1 VKLLRHDLHTLT
13 GVYALDA
20 IEGSERDRFERH
32 LHRCQPCGNEV
43 RGLRETAGRL
53 AVAVAGVPPP
63 QLKERVLAAAART
76 RQLPPLAA
84 DRPQSRA
91 ERLQSGTEPL
101 PPGTERPPPGTERP
115 PPGTERPPP
124 TAGRTW
130 LPRLAAAFG
139 AAGLAAAIV
148 LGFALSSTQRQLDS
162 ARAQD
167 KAISAVLTAPGARIL
182 TARSSVGGT
191 GTVIV
196 AVRQQKLIFTATG
209 LPPLSAAKVYQLW
222 LMGPPRIRSAGL
234 LPPPAQGRTPPL
246 LAAGLRAGDQVG
258 VTVEPAG
265 GTSQPTTT
273 PILVMPVR

>member
-84 DRPQSRA
+84 ERPQSRA
-91 ERLQSGTEPL
+91 ERPQ
-101 PPGTERPPPGTERP
+101 PGTERPQL
-115 PPGTERPPP
+115 

-167 KAISAVLTAPGARIL
+167 KAISAVLAAPGARIL

-222 LMGPPRIRSAGL
+222 LIGPPRIRSAGL

-273 PILVMPVR
+273 PILVMPVP

>member
-101 PPGTERPPPGTERP
+101 

>member
-1 VKLLRHDLHTLT
+1 MRLLRHDLHTLT

-32 LHRCQPCGNEV
+32 LRRCQPCGNEV
-43 RGLRETAGRL
+43 RGLRQTAGRL
-53 AVAVAGVPPP
+53 AVAEARVPPP
-63 QLKERVLAAAART
+63 ELKERVLAAAART

-84 DRPQSRA
+84 GRLQPSADRLQPSAERPQSA
-91 ERLQSGTEPL
+91 
-101 PPGTERPPPGTERP
+101 
-115 PPGTERPPP
+115 
-124 TAGRTW
+124 AGRTW

-148 LGFALSSTQRQLDS
+148 LGFALSSTQGQLDS

-182 TARSSVGGT
+182 TTRSTVGGT
-191 GTVIV
+191 GTVVV
-196 AVRQQKLIFTATG
+196 AVSQQKLIFTASG
-209 LPPLSAAKVYQLW
+209 LPPLPAAKVYQLW
-222 LMGPPRIRSAGL
+222 LMGPPRTRSAGL
-234 LPPPAQGRTPPL
+234 LPLPAEGRTAPL

-273 PILVMPVR
+273 PILVMPVP